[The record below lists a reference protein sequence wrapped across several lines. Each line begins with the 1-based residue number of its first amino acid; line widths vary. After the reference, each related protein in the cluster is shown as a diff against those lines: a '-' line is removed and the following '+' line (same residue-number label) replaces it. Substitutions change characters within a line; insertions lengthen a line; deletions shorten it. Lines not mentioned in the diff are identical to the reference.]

1 MTEYTI
7 SYARFLLRSWGFT
20 RKVPM
25 GRHVKRASRQKI
37 AWFRKKLGPLIE
49 ERMRAGYTVCV
60 QDEAICVAD
69 ARLRKGIY
77 TPKGVR
83 GVYTYTGSHSK
94 TIVFGLITLDG
105 EGFFQRYGSFTG
117 KEFVEFLK
125 AACERFGKILMITD
139 GVPQHRSKFVREEI
153 GRLDGVELQFLPP
166 GCPDLNAI
174 EEVWRQMKHAV
185 LDVPYVRFSSMCS
198 DIDKW
203 LRSSLPKLDIE
214 RYLYRKA

>member
-1 MTEYTI
+1 
-7 SYARFLLRSWGFT
+7 
-20 RKVPM
+20 
-25 GRHVKRASRQKI
+25 
-37 AWFRKKLGPLIE
+37 
-49 ERMRAGYTVCV
+49 MRAGCTACV

-69 ARLRKGIY
+69 ARLRK
-77 TPKGVR
+77 

-125 AACERFGKILMITD
+125 AACERFGAILMITD
-139 GVPQHRSKFVREEI
+139 GAPQHRSKFVREEI

-174 EEVWRQMKHAV
+174 EEAWRPMKHAF
-185 LDVPYVRFSSMCS
+185 LTRRTSGSAPRAATSTTGWGRPCQNLTSKGTSTEKHRQAPAGAQWIVRTQ
-198 DIDKW
+198 I
-203 LRSSLPKLDIE
+203 
-214 RYLYRKA
+214 RKR

>member
-1 MTEYTI
+1 MAEYTI

-20 RKVPM
+20 RKVPV

-49 ERMRAGYTVCV
+49 ERTRAGYTACV
-60 QDEAICVAD
+60 QDEAICMAN

-139 GVPQHRSKFVREEI
+139 GAPQHRSKFVREEI
-153 GRLDGVELQFLPP
+153 GRLDGVGLHSGSHKDPTSWHQNTATVLHCQRSPVSRRPVSGENKTAAVEGLQT
-166 GCPDLNAI
+166 GI
-174 EEVWRQMKHAV
+174 
-185 LDVPYVRFSSMCS
+185 
-198 DIDKW
+198 I
-203 LRSSLPKLDIE
+203 LRRGHPQETS
-214 RYLYRKA
+214 